1 MNQPQPPDLA
11 TFLLSKGYIALQAQR
26 SAVGHFEVE
35 ATINDKEALLLI
47 DTGASMT
54 VIDEASAQR
63 LDLHL
68 KTADEKA
75 GGLGVADLVISK
87 GILKSLK
94 IYTLALVNMDVYVMN
109 LSHVNL
115 ALEARNARRADGVI
129 GADVLDGYA
138 AIIDYT
144 DSIVYLKPR

>member
-1 MNQPQPPDLA
+1 
-11 TFLLSKGYIALQAQR
+11 
-26 SAVGHFEVE
+26 
-35 ATINDKEALLLI
+35 
-47 DTGASMT
+47 MT

-63 LDLHL
+63 LDIHL

-87 GILKSLK
+87 GILESLK
-94 IYTLALVNMDVYVMN
+94 IDTLALVNMDVYVMN
-109 LSHVNL
+109 ISHVNL

-129 GADVLDGYA
+129 GADILDTYA

-144 DSIVYLKPR
+144 DSIVYLNRDRKVSAIPT